1 MRTYSFTWPVLKVS
15 SLKRLLAAIT
25 VALVAFAIAV
35 LQPFGNSPDYE
46 QYEIIFQ
53 GVRVDWFSFMRESR
67 YEPGFIAVVGVL
79 SKIFDADILIY
90 GMLVFAAI
98 AAKTTFLA
106 KISFDHYFWL
116 AIIFYLFRFFPVH
129 ELTQLRVALA
139 SSIMI
144 YAAFQ
149 VWGPSIR
156 KGIAASLLAVA
167 FHFSSLMIS
176 PFLLLV
182 RRDRQFTILSAIV
195 VFLGLAAISQLAIA
209 ILGENMAVIQM
220 HQQEGF
226 DTRSVNP
233 VSPAF
238 YAEFFIIL
246 FSLFCWR
253 DLTGTMQ
260 RVVAIELIGFAVLY
274 ALIEFPV
281 IAVRGREFFSVLWV
295 MFIAQSGTCARH
307 IRLATYIFVL
317 ASIVWALY
325 LYFYLDFFW

>member
-1 MRTYSFTWPVLKVS
+1 MRSYSITWPVLKVS
-15 SLKRLLAAIT
+15 SLKKVLAAVA

-46 QYEIIFQ
+46 QYEIMFQ
-53 GVRVDWFSFMRESR
+53 GVRVDWVSFMRDSR
-67 YEPGFIAVVGVL
+67 YEPGFIAVVGAL
-79 SKIFDADILIY
+79 SRVFEADILVY
-90 GMLVFAAI
+90 GVLVLAAI
-98 AAKTTFLA
+98 VAKTSTLA
-106 KISFDHYFWL
+106 KLSFDHYFWL
-116 AIIFYLFRFFPVH
+116 AIVFYFFRFFPLH

-144 YAAFQ
+144 YAAYQ
-149 VWGPSIR
+149 VWGPSTR
-156 KGIAASLLAVA
+156 KGIIACVLAVA
-167 FHFSSLMIS
+167 FHYSSLMIS

-182 RRDRQFTILSAIV
+182 RRDRRFAILSAV
-195 VFLGLAAISQLAIA
+195 LVFLGIAAIAQLAVA
-209 ILGENMAVIQM
+209 ILGENLAVIQM
-220 HQQEGF
+220 YQQEGF

-233 VSPAF
+233 LSPAF
-238 YAEFFIIL
+238 FPEFFMIL

-274 ALIEFPV
+274 ALIDFPV

-295 MFIAQSGTCARH
+295 MFIAQSGSCARH
-307 IRLATYIFVL
+307 IRLGTYIFVL